1 MAQEALITIDAVA
14 KELTFLREEN
24 RLLEQT
30 KNELKIAVDEV
41 REDYATL
48 WEEHVQLKVEIRRVY
63 KALEEIHEIHVDTM

>member
-1 MAQEALITIDAVA
+1 MARQALITIDAVV

-24 RLLEQT
+24 RLLDQT

-48 WEEHVQLKVEIRRVY
+48 WEEHVKLKVEIRRVY
-63 KALEEIHEIHVDTM
+63 KALELIHVVSDTV

>member
-1 MAQEALITIDAVA
+1 MARQALITIDAVV

-24 RLLEQT
+24 RLLDQT

-63 KALEEIHEIHVDTM
+63 KALELIHVVSDTV